1 MVRKD
6 MGGTSQKSSG
16 DDDRMEQDDRVRGRA
31 DEMEDASGDDESE
44 DIDDLGD
51 EDAEEEGEGSF

>member
-6 MGGTSQKSSG
+6 MGGTSQKSSR

-44 DIDDLGD
+44 DIDDVGD